1 MRIVIVSDYGTVNG
15 GAAKMALIDA
25 RALAERG
32 HEVHFVC
39 ATEPSAIPLRH
50 PNIQI
55 HHLGQADVWTE
66 PNPLRAA
73 ARGIWN
79 RAPAR
84 RLCGLLAA
92 FNPRDSIVHF
102 HQWTKALSP
111 SVIGA
116 AAASALPTA
125 FTLHDYFL
133 FCPNGIYF
141 DHARRSSCA
150 RRPLSIPCLA
160 AACDSHSRAYK
171 AVRVIRQVGSNAAL
185 RRLAQPLNLVHV
197 SASAREVARPHFA
210 GNTRHFVVPNPSAM
224 PKLDPVDVAGNQVF
238 VYIGRFTPEKGP
250 MVFARAARAAGVPA
264 VFLGAGP
271 EAARLREANPDAELR
286 PASWRAATSHPW
298 GRDFAVESL
307 LARARALVFPSL
319 WHETLG
325 LVARE
330 SLSKGVPVI
339 CSRGSGAADWIE
351 DGVNG
356 FLLKPGDLAGLQ
368 TRLRQLADDDDLAAG
383 LGAKAYLR
391 YWREAP
397 TMEAH
402 TARLERVY
410 DVILNGPGADSAA
423 PSVPVAGPVP
433 AR

>member
-116 AAASALPTA
+116 AAASALPSA

-141 DHARRSSCA
+141 DHARRSPCA

-160 AACDSHSRAYK
+160 AACDPHSRAYK

-185 RRLAQPLNLVHV
+185 RRLAQPLNLIHV
-197 SASAREVARPHFA
+197 SASARQVAVRISPA
-210 GNTRHFVVPNPSAM
+210 TRATSSSQTRARCRSWTRSMWPATRSS
-224 PKLDPVDVAGNQVF
+224 

-264 VFLGAGP
+264 IFLGAGP

-298 GRDFAVESL
+298 GRDFAVDPL

-319 WHETLG
+319 WHETFG
-325 LVARE
+325 LVA
-330 SLSKGVPVI
+330 
-339 CSRGSGAADWIE
+339 
-351 DGVNG
+351 
-356 FLLKPGDLAGLQ
+356 
-368 TRLRQLADDDDLAAG
+368 
-383 LGAKAYLR
+383 
-391 YWREAP
+391 
-397 TMEAH
+397 
-402 TARLERVY
+402 ARACPR
-410 DVILNGPGADSAA
+410 AC
-423 PSVPVAGPVP
+423 
-433 AR
+433 R